1 MTLFEITAL
10 YTALNILL
18 LIILTIR
25 VGQVRL
31 GEKINLGDGG
41 NDDMNRR
48 IRAHGNYIEYAPL
61 SLLGLFAM
69 ASLSALPF
77 MLHMAGGA
85 FLIARIFHAIGM
97 DAPNAAGKGRLVG
110 MILTLLTLLG
120 QVGAI
125 LFLIFSA

>member
-18 LIILTIR
+18 LIILSVR

-41 NDDMNRR
+41 NDLMNRR
-48 IRAHGNYIEYAPL
+48 IRAQGNYIEYAPL
-61 SLLGLFAM
+61 SLIGLFAM
-69 ASLSALPF
+69 AQLSALPI
-77 MLHMAGGA
+77 MLHLAGGA
-85 FLIARIFHAIGM
+85 FLLGRILHAIGM
-97 DAPNAAGKGRLVG
+97 EAPKAAGKGRVIG
-110 MILTLLTLLG
+110 MLLTMLTLLG
-120 QVGAI
+120 QTGAI